1 MPNALKLLPQW
12 LVEVIRG
19 APRPVGRR
27 DSTRPFLVIGHRGA
41 PCFEVENTLASFR
54 RAVEQDGANR
64 LEFDLCF
71 TRDEQ
76 LVLWHDW
83 DPDAPL
89 VRLREAGLEPGV
101 YARPCP
107 PEDGPF
113 RRPLCELTLAECCGH
128 FSYRAKDGEQ
138 QYRACM
144 PRLEEVLAW
153 VVGRPEV
160 IVLFCDMKVPAERL
174 DLVPVM
180 MERMNGLLT
189 RYRPSAT
196 CIFECADVAVSAAM
210 QAHSPQHPYS
220 LMGLRLF

>member
-76 LVLWHDW
+76 LVL
-83 DPDAPL
+83 
-89 VRLREAGLEPGV
+89 
-101 YARPCP
+101 
-107 PEDGPF
+107 
-113 RRPLCELTLAECCGH
+113 
-128 FSYRAKDGEQ
+128 
-138 QYRACM
+138 
-144 PRLEEVLAW
+144 
-153 VVGRPEV
+153 
-160 IVLFCDMKVPAERL
+160 
-174 DLVPVM
+174 
-180 MERMNGLLT
+180 
-189 RYRPSAT
+189 
-196 CIFECADVAVSAAM
+196 
-210 QAHSPQHPYS
+210 
-220 LMGLRLF
+220 